1 MEKNINLKI
10 LNIISGS
17 NNGGAEAF
25 FERFCISI
33 NKERDI
39 EQKVIIRRNKKRY
52 ELLTSNGLD
61 VKQFGFMG
69 KWDFFTKFLIN
80 VTSEEFKPDII
91 FSWMNR
97 ASYLIPNLKS
107 SAVKVGRL
115 GGYYKIKNYINCDYL
130 ITNTDDIR
138 KFVISQ
144 GWDPNMVKRINNFVK
159 IKNNSKK
166 KIVAPINN
174 KKYRIILAL
183 GRFHENKAFEI
194 LIEALLKLENHFLWL
209 LGRGELKADYI
220 KLAEKIGVEKRIKI
234 IDWSENIS
242 EYYNNADVLVCPSRV
257 EPLGNIIIEG
267 WCHKIPVVA
276 SNIMGPKKLIKHKV
290 NGMKFELENIDE
302 LVKCLKEL
310 DSNNVLKRKMINN
323 AYKDYQNHFSEE
335 KVIND
340 FKKFFWEIKN
350 KCAE

>member
-1 MEKNINLKI
+1 
-10 LNIISGS
+10 
-17 NNGGAEAF
+17 
-25 FERFCISI
+25 
-33 NKERDI
+33 
-39 EQKVIIRRNKKRY
+39 
-52 ELLTSNGLD
+52 
-61 VKQFGFMG
+61 
-69 KWDFFTKFLIN
+69 
-80 VTSEEFKPDII
+80 
-91 FSWMNR
+91 
-97 ASYLIPNLKS
+97 
-107 SAVKVGRL
+107 
-115 GGYYKIKNYINCDYL
+115 
-130 ITNTDDIR
+130 
-138 KFVISQ
+138 
-144 GWDPNMVKRINNFVK
+144 MVKRINNFVK
-159 IKNNSKK
+159 KENNYKI
-166 KIVAPINN
+166 KIVEPIKN

-209 LGRGELKADYI
+209 LGGGELKADYI
-220 KLAEKIGVEKRIKI
+220 KLAKAIGVEKRIKI

-323 AYKDYQNHFSEE
+323 AYKDYQNHFSER

-340 FKKFFWEIKN
+340 FKNFFWKIKN